1 MERLFSE
8 IYNRY
13 FQIVN
18 RLLLKRGTISPKML
32 KSTVQKYGFGESM
45 LFLLPGLSEN
55 RWELFEETEG
65 GFCSKLPGG
74 VTVPLSRLQKRW
86 LKAVLCDPR
95 AALCLDEEQ
104 KEKITEVFR
113 DVTPLFHYE
122 DFRYFDRFSD
132 GDDYAEENYRKQ
144 FRIIRDAIRNE
155 QILRICYEAR
165 TGRVTKLTIRPQYL
179 EYSVK
184 NNCFR
189 LLCEV
194 VGKNRTQK
202 HILRISRMREA
213 EVSDEDPNEELLAY
227 EEKEPEKITL
237 LIRDQRNAVE
247 RIMLQ
252 FADYRKNTVHLED
265 NTYRCEIFYD
275 KDDET
280 ELLIEILSFGP
291 MIEVVNVPENKRFL
305 GLMRERLQKQKALE
319 LI

>member
-95 AALCLDEEQ
+95 AALFLDEEQ
-104 KEKITEVFR
+104 KEKITEVLR
-113 DVTPLFHYE
+113 DVMPLFHYE

-155 QILRICYEAR
+155 QILRIRYEAR

-252 FADYRKNTVHLED
+252 FADYRKNTVRLED

>member
-65 GFCSKLPGG
+65 GFCSKLSGG

-95 AALCLDEEQ
+95 AALFLDEEQ
-104 KEKITEVFR
+104 KEKITEVLR

-155 QILRICYEAR
+155 QILRIRYEAR

-305 GLMRERLQKQKALE
+305 GLMREQLQKQKALE